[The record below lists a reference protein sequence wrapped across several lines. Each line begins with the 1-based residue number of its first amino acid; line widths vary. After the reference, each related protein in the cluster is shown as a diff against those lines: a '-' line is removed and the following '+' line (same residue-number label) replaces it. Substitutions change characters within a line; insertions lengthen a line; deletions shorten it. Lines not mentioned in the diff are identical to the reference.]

1 MKIFLDCLPCMLKQ
15 VLEASRM
22 AAGDEE
28 AQERIINDSLKILSD
43 YKQYA
48 CSPDLAAALHQ
59 TVKKHTKVSDPYK
72 LIKEKDIAAAE
83 KVYPVLKSYLQN
95 KQDKLYAALKIAAT
109 GNIIDSAIYSN
120 IDIENCIEKEL
131 NNNFSICDVDYFAEK
146 LKKAETLLIIGDNA
160 GETVFDKVLA
170 EYLAPLDIFYAV
182 RSEPVINDATIE
194 DAYCSGL
201 EQCMAIISTGCNAPG
216 AVLEKCSPEFMCVF
230 NKADIVIS
238 KGQGNYEALSDCN
251 REVFFLLKAKCSMI
265 AKKLNV
271 HLNEYVFMTNDN
283 KKT

>member
-1 MKIFLDCLPCMLKQ
+1 MK
-15 VLEASRM
+15 
-22 AAGDEE
+22 
-28 AQERIINDSLKILSD
+28 
-43 YKQYA
+43 
-48 CSPDLAAALHQ
+48 
-59 TVKKHTKVSDPYK
+59 
-72 LIKEKDIAAAE
+72 AAE

-131 NNNFSICDVDYFAEK
+131 NNNFSICDLDCFEKK

-170 EYLAPLDIFYAV
+170 EYLSPLDIFYAV
-182 RSEPVINDATIE
+182 RSEPVINDATTE
-194 DAYCSGL
+194 DAYCSDL
-201 EQCMAIISTGCNAPG
+201 DKYTTVISTGCNAPG
-216 AVLEKCSPEFMCVF
+216 AVLEKCSPEFINIF

-238 KGQGNYEALSDCN
+238 KGQGNFEALSECK
-251 REVFFLLKAKCSMI
+251 REIFFLLKAKCSVI
-265 AKKLNV
+265 AKKLDVYIND
-271 HLNEYVFMTNDN
+271 YVFIRKDN

>member
-22 AAGDEE
+22 AAANEE
-28 AQERIINDSLKILSD
+28 IQERIIFDSIKILSD
-43 YKQYA
+43 YKQYG
-48 CSPDLAAALHQ
+48 CSPDLAATLHQ
-59 TVKKHTKVSDPYK
+59 TVKKYTKVSDPYK
-72 LIKEKDIAAAE
+72 FIKEKDINAAE

-109 GNIIDSAIYSN
+109 GNIIDSAIHSN

-131 NNNFSICDVDYFAEK
+131 NNNFSIFELDYFAEK
-146 LKKAETLLIIGDNA
+146 LKKAETLLMIGDNA

-201 EQCMAIISTGCNAPG
+201 DKCMTLISTGCNAPG
-216 AVLEKCSPEFMCVF
+216 AVLDKCSPEFMRVF

-251 REVFFLLKAKCSMI
+251 REIFFLLKAKCSMI

-271 HLNEYVFMTNDN
+271 QLNEYVFMTNDN

>member
-22 AAGDEE
+22 ATCDAEI
-28 AQERIINDSLKILSD
+28 QEQIIIDSIKILLD
-43 YKQYA
+43 YKQYS
-48 CSPDLAAALHQ
+48 CSPDLAAVMHQ
-59 TVKKHTKVSDPYK
+59 TVKKYTKVSDPYK
-72 LIKEKDIAAAE
+72 FIKEKDMKAAE

-109 GNIIDSAIYSN
+109 GNIIDSAVYSN

-131 NNNFSICDVDYFAEK
+131 NNNFRICDLGSFAEK

-160 GETVFDKVLA
+160 GETFFDKVLA
-170 EYLAPLDIFYAV
+170 EYLAPLNIFYAV
-182 RSEPVINDATIE
+182 RSGPVINDATIE

-201 EQCMAIISTGCNAPG
+201 DKCMTLISTGCNAPG
-216 AVLEKCSPEFMCVF
+216 AVLEKCSSEFMRVF

-251 REVFFLLKAKCSMI
+251 RDIFFLLKAKCSMI